1 MRPPVQ
7 LNEEIRRRM
16 LLNQEERL
24 TADTDGMLG
33 QHSGLRVLGR
43 QEMAFARFFLLAI
56 IFLPQATVHA
66 NNRHRHATS
75 ISISPKKYSWQ
86 LERRVISAEANSIAN
101 RTSSNEAFISSLA
114 FIRDTLNKNFPIDR
128 FNALCRLRAS
138 SYDYDMIAPVDREN
152 ARASPSTPPLWVR
165 RRRQGRILSR
175 FVYERLRDA
184 SSEHSQDIAENMFES
199 SVNVLDGPVYKLAKE
214 ACKAATGVDRSAL
227 QFFSHRS
234 SFITGNSKHMAQAM
248 WATAL
253 DLHNGLLV
261 PLKNLLLHLGDLGV
275 IPNPVPI
282 LTFSFFA
289 FLHAVSS
296 IWFYIL
302 YYIQHL

>member
-1 MRPPVQ
+1 
-7 LNEEIRRRM
+7 M
-16 LLNQEERL
+16 LHQHERL
-24 TADTDGMLG
+24 ITATNGMLG
-33 QHSGLRVLGR
+33 QHSRLRVLGG
-43 QEMAFARFFLLAI
+43 QEVACARFFLLAI
-56 IFLPQATVHA
+56 IVLPQAIVHA
-66 NNRHRHATS
+66 NNRHRYATS
-75 ISISPKKYSWQ
+75 ISIAPKKFLWQ
-86 LERRVISAEANSIAN
+86 LERRVISAEANSIAI

-114 FIRDTLNKNFPIDR
+114 VIALNLPIDR
-128 FNALCRLRAS
+128 FNAICRLRAS
-138 SYDYDMIAPVDREN
+138 SYDYDMISPVDREN

-175 FVYERLRDA
+175 FVYERLKNA

-227 QFFSHRS
+227 QFFSGGAHRS

-253 DLHNGLLV
+253 DLHNGLVV
-261 PLKNLLLHLGDLGV
+261 PLKSLLLHLGDLGV

-282 LTFSFFA
+282 LTFSFFTL
-289 FLHAVSS
+289 LHAVSS
-296 IWFYIL
+296 AWFYIL
-302 YYIQHL
+302 YYIQHLH